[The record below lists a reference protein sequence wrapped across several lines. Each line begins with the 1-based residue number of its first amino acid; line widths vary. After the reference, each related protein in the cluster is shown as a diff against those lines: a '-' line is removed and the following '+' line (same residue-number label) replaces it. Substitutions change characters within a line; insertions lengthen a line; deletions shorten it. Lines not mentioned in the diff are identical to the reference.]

1 MADHTKQ
8 TVGLIE
14 LVLPRHAVDK
24 RTQPKSGQLWHDLGR
39 QIEGLEDL
47 RDGIRLDLCLV
58 LLWRH
63 LDGLLALEGRR
74 VGGDGVV
81 KGEQQTSA
89 NPNMCALK
97 SLGC

>member
-1 MADHTKQ
+1 MADYKRQ

-39 QIEGLEDL
+39 QIEGLGDL

-63 LDGLLALEGRR
+63 VDGILALEGRGAGR
-74 VGGDGVV
+74 DVV
-81 KGEQQTSA
+81 VMVEEQTSA
-89 NPNMCALK
+89 IAICVR
-97 SLGC
+97 